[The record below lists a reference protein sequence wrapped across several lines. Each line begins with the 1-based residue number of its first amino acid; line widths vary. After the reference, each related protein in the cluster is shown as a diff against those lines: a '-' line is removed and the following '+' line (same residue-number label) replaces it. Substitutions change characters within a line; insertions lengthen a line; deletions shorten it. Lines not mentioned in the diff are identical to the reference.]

1 MKVNHAVR
9 SSYPSCTLLSRIDE
23 ISSMEQELYSM
34 ISELDGLKIPLNQPK
49 GGINEKRL
57 RGRGGETS
65 ADFPSSNVVDA
76 PLNKNAN

>member
-34 ISELDGLKIPLNQPK
+34 ISELDGLKIPLNPK
-49 GGINEKRL
+49 SEV
-57 RGRGGETS
+57 ES
-65 ADFPSSNVVDA
+65 M
-76 PLNKNAN
+76 LN